1 MSEGNAKIDEDLKML
16 EKDIA
21 KEYLK
26 ARRDLKKDIVK
37 YFSKFKEQ
45 DEEKKKEV
53 EEEKISN
60 TEYKRWRM
68 QTMMSGKEYE
78 ELRDEIAERY
88 LKANKESVKKIN
100 QKKIGVYCDSR
111 NYSAYLMETSINGKQ
126 SRV

>member
-1 MSEGNAKIDEDLKML
+1 MSEGNAKIDDDLKTL

-26 ARRDLKKDIVK
+26 ARRDLKKDIEK
-37 YFSKFKEQ
+37 YFSKFREQ
-45 DEEKKKEV
+45 DEKKKKEV
-53 EEEKISN
+53 EEEKITN
-60 TEYKRWRM
+60 AEYKRWRM

-78 ELRDEIAERY
+78 RLRDEIAERY
-88 LKANKESVKKIN
+88 LKANKESVKEIN

-111 NYSAYLMETSINGKQ
+111 NYSAYQIETAINGKQ

>member
-1 MSEGNAKIDEDLKML
+1 MSEGNAKIDDDLKTL

-26 ARRDLKKDIVK
+26 ARRDLKKDIEK

-45 DEEKKKEV
+45 DEKKKKEV

-60 TEYKRWRM
+60 AEYKRWRM

-78 ELRDEIAERY
+78 RLRDEIAERY
-88 LKANKESVKKIN
+88 LKANKEAVKEIN
-100 QKKIGVYCDSR
+100 QKKIGAYCDSR
-111 NYSAYLMETSINGKQ
+111 NHSAYLIEKAINGK
-126 SRV
+126 